1 MKAWLKLVFCL
12 LAIWIF
18 VEGFPMILSHITSYQ
33 EVIVNSE
40 NMGIDNAALFYSE
53 EAYTS
58 IAENKLYESLRSGEH

>member
-58 IAENKLYESLRSGEH
+58 IAENKLYESLRSEKH

>member
-18 VEGFPMILSHITSYQ
+18 VEGFPLILSNISSYQ
-33 EVIVNSE
+33 EVIENSE

-58 IAENKLYESLRSGEH
+58 IAENKLYESLRSVKH

>member
-53 EAYTS
+53 ETYTS
-58 IAENKLYESLRSGEH
+58 IAENKLYESLRSVKH